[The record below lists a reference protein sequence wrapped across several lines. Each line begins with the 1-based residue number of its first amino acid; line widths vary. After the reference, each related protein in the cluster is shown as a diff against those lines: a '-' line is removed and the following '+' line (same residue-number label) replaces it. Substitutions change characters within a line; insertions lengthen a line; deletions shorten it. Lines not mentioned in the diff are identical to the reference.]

1 MTEKTFIEFIEN
13 ELNENNTKHNATGY
27 RGMLYANGH
36 SDMEVTFNHCEN
48 AREMYNKL
56 LAFCVTNDLIVVR
69 THPGTYTTTV
79 RI

>member
-36 SDMEVTFNHCEN
+36 IDIDVTFNRN
-48 AREMYNKL
+48 ARELYNKL
-56 LAFCVTNDLIVVR
+56 LMFCAVNELMIVR
-69 THPGTYTTTV
+69 THPGTYATTV